1 MQKIIRRKIIKLKKN
16 NYPNFTDLSIKQ
28 QKIYIRRQTTELLGS
43 NKINF
48 NLKEKDYTQLVNT
61 KYLTMS
67 LIIKKI
73 RFYTKRLFQRN
84 SLLLIPIHST
94 N

>member
-1 MQKIIRRKIIKLKKN
+1 MQTIISKKRIELKKN

-28 QKIYIRRQTTELLGS
+28 QKIYIRRQTIELLGR

-48 NLKEKDYTQLVNT
+48 NLNEKDYKQLVNT
-61 KYLTMS
+61 KYLTIS

-73 RFYTKRLFQRN
+73 IFYTKRLFQRN
-84 SLLLIPIHST
+84 SLSLIPIH
-94 N
+94 